1 MPPAKPATAA
11 GYSQDHTLACERALV
26 TLLRGFGTLKHT
38 LRLVGGLVPRYLT
51 PAKPPDV
58 PMHAGTSDVDIVLNI
73 QVLADGEAYKT
84 LAQQLKDRGFTRVT
98 NEKGQA
104 SSWRWQRQVK
114 EHEFVVVEFLR
125 DANEALPAGS
135 VSTVEDEKISAL
147 AIRHAGIVH
156 EWFSEREITAELLD
170 GGGVATETVRF
181 ADVVGFIV
189 LKAIAY
195 DERHEN
201 KDAAD
206 LVHVMR
212 YAGDLGW
219 VAAQFAER
227 IAVGQHVDAIEE
239 ALAALHRRFCDGEGV
254 EGHLRDGPVSCGM
267 FAHGPDANKDDDRA
281 LEQRNVSGLVTEFL
295 RLLKELRERTK
306 ETQ

>member
-1 MPPAKPATAA
+1 MPPAKSATAA

-51 PAKPPDV
+51 PANPPDV

-84 LAQQLKDRGFTRVT
+84 LAQQLKDRGFTRVI

-125 DANEALPAGS
+125 DANEELPAGS

-189 LKAIAY
+189 LKSIAY
-195 DERHEN
+195 DDRHEN

-206 LVHVMR
+206 LVHVIR
-212 YAGDLGW
+212 YAGDLEW
-219 VAAQFAER
+219 VAARFAER
-227 IAVGQHVDAIEE
+227 IAAGQHVDAIEE
-239 ALAALHRRFCDGEGV
+239 ALAALHRRFCDGKGV

-267 FAHGPDANKDDDRA
+267 FAHGPGAEKEDDRV

-295 RLLKELRERTK
+295 RLLKDLRDRAKTI
-306 ETQ
+306 

>member
-51 PAKPPDV
+51 PATRPDV

-73 QVLADGEAYKT
+73 QVLTAGEAYKT

-104 SSWRWQRQVK
+104 SSWRWQRQVE

-125 DANEALPAGS
+125 DANEAMPAGS
-135 VSTVEDEKISAL
+135 VSTVEDERISAL

-156 EWFSEREITAELLD
+156 RWFSECEITAELLD
-170 GGGVATETVRF
+170 GGGIATETVRF

-212 YAGDLGW
+212 YAGDIGW

-239 ALAALHRRFCDGEGV
+239 ALAALKRRFCDGEGV

-295 RLLKELRERTK
+295 RLLKELRDRTK